1 MWARHLLFWG
11 LVIAGVSAFGATFL
25 PRAKPDRPEGF
36 RPWQLNSDEFRGIV
50 SRVDGLF
57 REQWAAEQLQP
68 AGKAGDLTIA
78 RRISLA
84 MNGTIPSLEEV
95 RLLESRPAE
104 HRTAWWLARLQEDR
118 RSSDYLAER
127 LARAFVGVNEG
138 PFLLYRRRR
147 FVSWLADQL
156 QANRRYDEIVRELI
170 ASSGRWTDTPATN
183 FITATITP
191 DSDKDP
197 DEVILAARVARAF
210 LGVRIDC
217 AECHDHPFEKWKQDD
232 FHGLAAFFGATT
244 RSVAGIRDGK
254 DDYQVQD
261 RNTLEMR
268 TFAPRVPFQS
278 ELLPSEGSSRA
289 RLAAW
294 VRHRENRAFA
304 RATVNRVWAQ
314 MFGRPLVEPI
324 DDIPAE
330 QGLPVLDALAEDLVA
345 HRYDLR
351 RLMQVIAAT
360 EVFQLDSQLNSGDPD
375 AELTPRHEELWA
387 VFPLTRLRPEQ
398 VGGSVLQA
406 SSLTTLDHEAHILLR
421 LARDNGQ
428 KEFTRRY
435 GDSGEAEFDEHGGT
449 IPQRLLMMNGN
460 LVEQRTHGRNLLNA
474 TPQIALLAHTDAKAI
489 ESAYLSILTRRPT
502 ADEARHFERR
512 LEASR
517 GPNRVRLIEDLCWT
531 LMNSTEFA
539 WNH

>member
-11 LVIAGVSAFGATFL
+11 LVIAGVSAFGSTFL
-25 PRAKPDRPEGF
+25 PRAKPQRPQSF
-36 RPWQLNSDEFRGIV
+36 RPWQLEGNEFRDVV
-50 SRVDGLF
+50 SRVDEIF
-57 REQWAAEQLQP
+57 REQWAAEQLRP
-68 AGKAGDLTIA
+68 AARADDLAIA

-84 MNGTIPSLEEV
+84 LTGTIPSLEEI
-95 RLLESRPAE
+95 RLLESGPTE
-104 HRTAWWLARLQEDR
+104 HRVAWWLARLQEDR

-147 FVSWLADQL
+147 FVSWLSDQL
-156 QANRRYDEIVRELI
+156 QANRRYDTLVRDLI
-170 ASSGRWTDTPATN
+170 SSSGRWTDTPATN
-183 FITATITP
+183 FITVTITP

-197 DEVILAARVARAF
+197 DEAALAARVARAF

-217 AECHDHPFEKWKQDD
+217 AECHDHPFESWKQGD
-232 FHGLAAFFGATT
+232 FHGLAAFFGPTT

-254 DDYQVQD
+254 DGYQVQD
-261 RNTLEMR
+261 RKTLEMQ
-268 TFAPRVPFQS
+268 TVSPHVPFQS
-278 ELLPSEGSSRA
+278 ELLPGEGGPRW
-289 RLAAW
+289 RLASW
-294 VRHRENRAFA
+294 VTHPENRAFA
-304 RATVNRVWAQ
+304 RATVNRVWGQ

-324 DDIPAE
+324 DDIPLE
-330 QGLPVLDALAEDLVA
+330 QKQPVLDALAEDFVA

-351 RLMQVIAAT
+351 RLMQIIAET
-360 EVFQLDSQLNSGDPD
+360 EVFQLDSEGNPD
-375 AELTPRHEELWA
+375 VADDDLSQRNEELWA
-387 VFPLTRLRPEQ
+387 AFPLTRLRPEQ
-398 VGGSVLQA
+398 VAGSILQA

-421 LARDNGQ
+421 LARDGGQ
-428 KEFTRRY
+428 KDFTRRY
-435 GDSGEAEFDEHGGT
+435 GDTGEAEFDEHGGT

-460 LVEQRTHGRNLLNA
+460 LVKDRTQGGNPLNA

-489 ESAYLSILTRRPT
+489 ESAYLCILTRHPND
-502 ADEARHFERR
+502 DEARHFEDR